1 MFGSKKFWGMI
12 VATSVI
18 FYAGCSSEV
27 DPASTGD
34 APKEIDYKVSACAD
48 ISDSEVQ
55 AELDEATNSSIGI
68 FQALAS
74 GDFDSAKVVS
84 AKTKSTFKTILTD
97 NPKNCGAQLGYAVT
111 IISDLV
117 NNKDVNDLYNRVT
130 NEEPSTLL
138 NVDPESY
145 SKILMKTSVLAK
157 SSEQPL
163 ITDQVQSAIARG
175 VLPAIDSAI
184 VLLRNIAN
192 TEGFSFTFTVEGKT
206 VELDKGEIAPAL
218 GVLYFAKAYLI
229 AAASINIDAS
239 KDKSYQWA
247 LTLSDMNSSD
257 FENLSTEQRAALD
270 HVTGLLSSNSPF
282 TTVRDGW
289 ESSWKSIPA
298 LLDTAISN
306 VQEGLE
312 YGIEEYNDPKNS
324 QENDLYVVGLD
335 EEADVSPQD
344 LQEAIDSMESIKGYL
359 RGPVEIDITDSL
371 SITVNIS
378 KFFTITDGFQDFL
391 PYYKLTDYST
401 WMAPPP
407 EVMVWE
413 EYLNW
418 ELDGSAAAYEIEE
431 AVTSLYEGEVDY
443 LWEGN
448 DAYYVELYTSDYEY
462 NRVPVYIDGCSYTI
476 GDGDVAHQLS
486 TTSCKDS
493 NGTIM
498 YQNFNAT
505 LPNILIFTDAAGKE
519 TLPAY
524 KLTLPKN
531 EDGDKWTISDMKE
544 IIIFPDPTFHG
555 VFPNI
560 KTQDDIW
567 NLIEDI
573 YNLVSSYE
581 DEEDEYIITP
591 VEETNI
597 IYI

>member
-192 TEGFSFTFTVEGKT
+192 TEGFSFTFTVEGRT

-401 WMAPPP
+401 WMTPPP

-413 EYLNW
+413 DYLRW
-418 ELDGSAAAYEIEE
+418 DHEGSAAAYE
-431 AVTSLYEGEVDY
+431 L
-443 LWEGN
+443 
-448 DAYYVELYTSDYEY
+448 
-462 NRVPVYIDGCSYTI
+462 R
-476 GDGDVAHQLS
+476 
-486 TTSCKDS
+486 
-493 NGTIM
+493 
-498 YQNFNAT
+498 
-505 LPNILIFTDAAGKE
+505 
-519 TLPAY
+519 
-524 KLTLPKN
+524 KL
-531 EDGDKWTISDMKE
+531 
-544 IIIFPDPTFHG
+544 
-555 VFPNI
+555 
-560 KTQDDIW
+560 
-567 NLIEDI
+567 
-573 YNLVSSYE
+573 
-581 DEEDEYIITP
+581 
-591 VEETNI
+591 
-597 IYI
+597 

>member
-1 MFGSKKFWGMI
+1 MFGTKKLWGMI

-18 FYAGCSSEV
+18 FYAGCSSDG
-27 DPASTGD
+27 DPASTEN
-34 APKEIDYKVSACAD
+34 APTEVDYKVSACA
-48 ISDSEVQ
+48 IVSDSEVQ
-55 AELDEATNSSIGI
+55 AELNEATNSSIGI
-68 FQALAS
+68 FQALAN
-74 GDFDSAKVVS
+74 GDFEGAKEVS
-84 AKTKSTFKTILTD
+84 AYTKSTFKTILTE

-117 NNKDVNDLYNRVT
+117 NNKEINDLYNRVT
-130 NEEPSTLL
+130 SEEPSTLL

-163 ITDQVQSAIARG
+163 ITDQVQSAIATG
-175 VLPAIDSAI
+175 VLPAVDSAI
-184 VLLRNIAN
+184 ILLRNITN
-192 TEGFSFTFTVEGKT
+192 TEDFSFTFTVEGKT
-206 VELDKGEIAPAL
+206 IELDKGEFAPAL
-218 GVLYFAKAYLI
+218 GVLHFAKAYLI

-247 LTLSDMNSSD
+247 LTLSDLNSSD

-270 HVTGLLSSNSPF
+270 HVTGLLSSKSPF
-282 TTVRDGW
+282 TTVRNGW

-344 LQEAIDSMESIKGYL
+344 LQEAIENMEMIKGFL
-359 RGPVEIDITDSL
+359 RGPIEIDINDSL

-401 WMAPPP
+401 WMTPPP

-413 EYLNW
+413 EYLSW
-418 ELDGSAAAYEIEE
+418 DHEGSAAAYEIEK

-443 LWEGN
+443 LWEGS
-448 DAYYVELYTSDYEY
+448 DAYYVELITPDYEY

-498 YQNFNAT
+498 YQNFNST
-505 LPNILIFTDAAGKE
+505 LPNILVFTDAAGKE

-573 YNLVSSYE
+573 
-581 DEEDEYIITP
+581 ITP
-591 VEETNI
+591 VEGEY
-597 IYI
+597 YI

>member
-1 MFGSKKFWGMI
+1 MFGTKKLWGMI

-18 FYAGCSSEV
+18 FYAGCSSDG
-27 DPASTGD
+27 DPASTEN
-34 APKEIDYKVSACAD
+34 APTEVDYKVSACA
-48 ISDSEVQ
+48 IVSDSEVQ
-55 AELDEATNSSIGI
+55 AELNEATNSSIGI
-68 FQALAS
+68 FQALAN
-74 GDFDSAKVVS
+74 GDFEGAKEVS
-84 AKTKSTFKTILTD
+84 AYTKSTFKTILTE

-117 NNKDVNDLYNRVT
+117 NNKEINDLYNRVT
-130 NEEPSTLL
+130 SEEPSTLL

-163 ITDQVQSAIARG
+163 ITDQVQSAIATG
-175 VLPAIDSAI
+175 VLPAVDSAI
-184 VLLRNIAN
+184 ILLRNITN
-192 TEGFSFTFTVEGKT
+192 TEDFSFTFTVEGKT
-206 VELDKGEIAPAL
+206 IELDKGEFAPAL
-218 GVLYFAKAYLI
+218 GVLHFAKAYLI

-247 LTLSDMNSSD
+247 LTLSDLNSSD

-270 HVTGLLSSNSPF
+270 HVTGLLSSKSPF
-282 TTVRDGW
+282 TTVRNGW

-344 LQEAIDSMESIKGYL
+344 LQEAIENMEMIKGFL
-359 RGPVEIDITDSL
+359 RGPIEIDINDSL

-401 WMAPPP
+401 WMTPPP

-413 EYLNW
+413 EYLSW
-418 ELDGSAAAYEIEE
+418 DHEGSAAAYEIEK

-443 LWEGN
+443 LWEGS
-448 DAYYVELYTSDYEY
+448 DAYYVDLYTSDDEY
-462 NRVPVYIDGCSYTI
+462 NSVPVYISGCNYTI
-476 GDGDVAHQLS
+476 GDGDVARELS

-493 NGTIM
+493 NGTVM
-498 YQNFNAT
+498 YQNFNST
-505 LPNILIFTDAAGKE
+505 LPNILVFTDAAGKE

-531 EDGDKWTISDMKE
+531 EDGDRWTISDMKG
-544 IIIFPDPTFHG
+544 IIVFPDPSFNG
-555 VFPNI
+555 VFPKM

-567 NLIEDI
+567 NLIEKI
-573 YNLVSSYE
+573 YYLETSYE
-581 DEEDEYIITP
+581 DEEDYL
-591 VEETNI
+591 
-597 IYI
+597 YY

>member
-1 MFGSKKFWGMI
+1 MFGTKKLWGMI

-18 FYAGCSSEV
+18 FYAGCSSDG
-27 DPASTGD
+27 DPASTEN
-34 APKEIDYKVSACAD
+34 APTEVDYKVSACA
-48 ISDSEVQ
+48 IVSDSEVQ
-55 AELDEATNSSIGI
+55 AELNEATNSSIGI
-68 FQALAS
+68 FQALAN
-74 GDFDSAKVVS
+74 GDFEGAKEVS
-84 AKTKSTFKTILTD
+84 AYTKSTFKTILTE

-117 NNKDVNDLYNRVT
+117 NNKEINDLYNRVT
-130 NEEPSTLL
+130 SEEPSTLL

-163 ITDQVQSAIARG
+163 ITDQVQSAIATG
-175 VLPAIDSAI
+175 VLPAVDSAI
-184 VLLRNIAN
+184 ILLRNITN
-192 TEGFSFTFTVEGKT
+192 TEDFSFTFTVEGKT
-206 VELDKGEIAPAL
+206 IELDKGEFAPAL
-218 GVLYFAKAYLI
+218 GVLHFAKAYLI

-247 LTLSDMNSSD
+247 LTLSDLNSSD

-270 HVTGLLSSNSPF
+270 HVTGLLSSKSPF
-282 TTVRDGW
+282 TTVRNGW

-344 LQEAIDSMESIKGYL
+344 LQEAIENMEMIKGFL
-359 RGPVEIDITDSL
+359 RGPIEIDINDSL

-401 WMAPPP
+401 WMTPPP

-413 EYLNW
+413 EEIYW
-418 ELDGSAAAYEIEE
+418 ELERSAAAYEIADVVKE
-431 AVTSLYEGEVDY
+431 LYNGDVVD
-443 LWEGN
+443 LWEES
-448 DAYYVELYTSDYEY
+448 DAYYVYLYTSDYEY

-476 GDGDVAHQLS
+476 GDVAHQLS

-493 NGTIM
+493 NGTVM
-498 YQNFNAT
+498 YQNFNST
-505 LPNILIFTDAAGKE
+505 LPNILVFTDAAGKE

-531 EDGDKWTISDMKE
+531 EDGDRWTISDMKG
-544 IIIFPDPTFHG
+544 IIVFPDPSFNG
-555 VFPNI
+555 VFPKM

-567 NLIEDI
+567 NLIEKI
-573 YNLVSSYE
+573 YYLETSYE
-581 DEEDEYIITP
+581 DEEDYL
-591 VEETNI
+591 
-597 IYI
+597 YY

>member
-1 MFGSKKFWGMI
+1 MFGTKKLWGMI

-18 FYAGCSSEV
+18 FYAGCSSDG
-27 DPASTGD
+27 DPASTEN
-34 APKEIDYKVSACAD
+34 APTEVDYKVSACA
-48 ISDSEVQ
+48 IVSDSEVQ
-55 AELDEATNSSIGI
+55 AELNEATNSSIGI
-68 FQALAS
+68 FQALAN
-74 GDFDSAKVVS
+74 GDFEGAKEVS
-84 AKTKSTFKTILTD
+84 AYTKSTFKTILTE

-130 NEEPSTLL
+130 SEEPSTLL

-163 ITDQVQSAIARG
+163 ITDQVQSAIATG
-175 VLPAIDSAI
+175 VLPAVDSAI
-184 VLLRNIAN
+184 ILLRNITN
-192 TEGFSFTFTVEGKT
+192 TEDFSFTFTVEGKT
-206 VELDKGEIAPAL
+206 IELDKGEFAPAL
-218 GVLYFAKAYLI
+218 GVLHFAKAYLI

-247 LTLSDMNSSD
+247 LTLSDLNSSD

-270 HVTGLLSSNSPF
+270 HVTGLLSSKSPF
-282 TTVRDGW
+282 TTVRNGW

-344 LQEAIDSMESIKGYL
+344 LQEAIENMEMIKGFL
-359 RGPVEIDITDSL
+359 RGPIEIDINDSL

-401 WMAPPP
+401 WMTPPP

-413 EYLNW
+413 EEIYW
-418 ELDGSAAAYEIEE
+418 ELERSAAAYEIADVVKE
-431 AVTSLYEGEVDY
+431 LYNGDVVD
-443 LWEGN
+443 LWEES
-448 DAYYVELYTSDYEY
+448 DAYYVYLYTSDYEY

-476 GDGDVAHQLS
+476 GDVAHQLS

-493 NGTIM
+493 NGTVM
-498 YQNFNAT
+498 YQNFNST
-505 LPNILIFTDAAGKE
+505 LPNILVFTDAAGKE

-531 EDGDKWTISDMKE
+531 EDGDRWTISDMKG
-544 IIIFPDPTFHG
+544 IIVFPDPSFNG
-555 VFPNI
+555 VFPKM

-567 NLIEDI
+567 NLIEKI
-573 YNLVSSYE
+573 YYLETSYE
-581 DEEDEYIITP
+581 DEEDYL
-591 VEETNI
+591 
-597 IYI
+597 YY

>member
-1 MFGSKKFWGMI
+1 MFGTKKLWGMI

-18 FYAGCSSEV
+18 FYAGCSSDG
-27 DPASTGD
+27 DPASTEN
-34 APKEIDYKVSACAD
+34 APTEVDYKVSACA
-48 ISDSEVQ
+48 IVSDSEVQ
-55 AELDEATNSSIGI
+55 AELNEATNSSIGI
-68 FQALAS
+68 FQALAN
-74 GDFDSAKVVS
+74 GDFEGAKEVS
-84 AKTKSTFKTILTD
+84 AYTKITFKTILTE

-117 NNKDVNDLYNRVT
+117 NNKEINDLYNRVT
-130 NEEPSTLL
+130 SEEPSTLL

-163 ITDQVQSAIARG
+163 ITDQVQSAIATG
-175 VLPAIDSAI
+175 VLPAVDSAI
-184 VLLRNIAN
+184 ILLRNITN
-192 TEGFSFTFTVEGKT
+192 TEDFSFTFTVEGKT
-206 VELDKGEIAPAL
+206 IELDKGEFAPAL
-218 GVLYFAKAYLI
+218 GVLHFAKAYLI

-247 LTLSDMNSSD
+247 LTLSDLNSSD

-270 HVTGLLSSNSPF
+270 HVTGLLSSKSPF
-282 TTVRDGW
+282 TTVRNGW

-312 YGIEEYNDPKNS
+312 YGIEEYNDPNNT

-401 WMAPPP
+401 WMTPPP

-413 EYLNW
+413 DYLRW
-418 ELDGSAAAYEIEE
+418 DHEGSAAAYEIEK
-431 AVTSLYEGEVDY
+431 AVTSLFEGEVDY

-448 DAYYVELYTSDYEY
+448 DAYYVELYTSDDEF
-462 NRVPVYIDGCSYTI
+462 NSVPVYISGCDYTI
-476 GDGDVAHQLS
+476 GDGDIARELS
-486 TTSCKDS
+486 ETSCKDS

-531 EDGDKWTISDMKE
+531 EDGDNWEISDMKG
-544 IIIFPDPTFHG
+544 IIVFPDPSFNG
-555 VFPNI
+555 VFPKM

-567 NLIEDI
+567 NLIEKI
-573 YNLVSSYE
+573 YYLETSYE
-581 DEEDEYIITP
+581 DEEDYL
-591 VEETNI
+591 
-597 IYI
+597 YY